1 MIEPHLPLPAGRDRQ
16 RAFKKTSAGFN
27 VALAVDAMTDTRSE
41 AHEYSLRNVFPRL
54 GETGATDDIINL
66 IAKRSA

>member
-1 MIEPHLPLPAGRDRQ
+1 
-16 RAFKKTSAGFN
+16 
-27 VALAVDAMTDTRSE
+27 MTDTRSE

-54 GETGATDDIINL
+54 GEAGATDDIINL

>member
-1 MIEPHLPLPAGRDRQ
+1 
-16 RAFKKTSAGFN
+16 
-27 VALAVDAMTDTRSE
+27 MTDTRSE